1 MNPSQARRPSLPPVG
16 GEGGLG
22 GWREVPTIP
31 ALPEARGEG
40 RLLPGLGIGLIWLF
54 LVVFLLYPLARLF
67 YDALTDDAGALTLRN
82 FVEFFGDGFYLR
94 SLWNSMLL
102 GLGVVVSTSVLGI
115 GIAFLLVRYEFWG
128 RDLFSYLTLIPIIS
142 PPLVGVL
149 GFVFILGRA
158 GTVNVLLMDHFDL
171 LNPINFMYGLHGV
184 LLVETLHLFPMITL
198 NVVDALGKVDPSL
211 EEAAES
217 VGARGWR
224 RLWTI
229 TLPLTTPGYI
239 AGALLVFIWTFA
251 DFVTPLVLGVHDLL
265 ASQAYLNIVQ
275 FVDRRL
281 FRMGIVISAL
291 LVLLA
296 VVFLLAAKHYVA
308 IKDYSSLAYSRIER
322 RRLSGPVQ
330 ALVVTGLGLV
340 MLLSFLPYLGVTL
353 AAFGRGWSLTPF
365 PTTYTVQF
373 FERVLVET
381 PKYVMNSLVYSTLA
395 VGICIVVGVPIAWL
409 LARTSLPGRGTLDA
423 LNTLILAIPGTA
435 IGIAY
440 VRAFHVEVPGLG
452 LSLTRLWI
460 ILPLVL
466 AIRRLPYTVRGSY
479 ASLLLVHR
487 SLEEAASSVGASRVR
502 TFRDVTLPLI
512 WKGVLVGGLFSFMT
526 SLQEASAVLFLSL
539 GGWETITV
547 GIFNFYIAG
556 SASEAAALGVVLIVV
571 AAVCLLVINRVAGA
585 RMGGMFG

>member
-1 MNPSQARRPSLPPVG
+1 MSDGPAAVAVPAADARPGASRAVG
-16 GEGGLG
+16 VLG
-22 GWREVPTIP
+22 V
-31 ALPEARGEG
+31 
-40 RLLPGLGIGLIWLF
+40 GLIWAF
-54 LVVFLLYPLARLF
+54 LAVFLLYPLARIF
-67 YDALTDDAGALTLRN
+67 YDAVTDDAGRLTLGH
-82 FVEFFGDGFYLR
+82 FAAFFTDGFYLR
-94 SLWNSMLL
+94 SLWNSILL
-102 GLGVVVSTSVLGI
+102 GLGVVVCTSVLGV
-115 GIAFLLVRYEFWG
+115 GVAFLLVRYDFWG
-128 RDLFSYLTLIPIIS
+128 RSLFSYLTLIPIIS

-158 GTVNVLLMDHFDL
+158 GTVNVLLMDYLDL
-171 LNPINFMYGLHGV
+171 LKPINFMYGLHGV

-198 NVVDALGKVDPSL
+198 NVVDALSKVDPAL

-224 RLWTI
+224 KLWSI

-251 DFVTPLVLGVHDLL
+251 DFVTPLVVGVHDLL

-296 VVFLLAAKHYVA
+296 VVFLVAAKHYVA
-308 IKDYSSLAYSRIER
+308 IKDYSSLAYSRVER
-322 RRLSGPVQ
+322 RRLSAPVQ
-330 ALVVTGLGLV
+330 ALVVAALSLV
-340 MLLSFLPYLGVTL
+340 MLLSFLPYLGVGL
-353 AAFGRGWSLTPF
+353 AAFGRGWSLTPL
-365 PTTYTVQF
+365 PTSYTVQF

-381 PKYVMNSLVYSTLA
+381 PKYVLNSLLYSGLA
-395 VGICIVVGVPIAWL
+395 VAICVAVGVPIAWL
-409 LARTSLPGRGTLDA
+409 LARTRLPGNELLDA

-440 VRAFHVEVPGLG
+440 VRAFHYDVPGLG
-452 LSLTRLWI
+452 LPLTSVWL

-487 SLEEAASSVGASRVR
+487 SLEEAAESVGASRLR
-502 TFRDVTLPLI
+502 TFADVTLPLM

-556 SASEAAALGVVLIVV
+556 SSSEAAALGVVLIVV
-571 AAVCLLVINRVAGA
+571 ATICLLVINRVAGA

>member
-1 MNPSQARRPSLPPVG
+1 M
-16 GEGGLG
+16 
-22 GWREVPTIP
+22 
-31 ALPEARGEG
+31 
-40 RLLPGLGIGLIWLF
+40 
-54 LVVFLLYPLARLF
+54 
-67 YDALTDDAGALTLRN
+67 
-82 FVEFFGDGFYLR
+82 
-94 SLWNSMLL
+94 
-102 GLGVVVSTSVLGI
+102 
-115 GIAFLLVRYEFWG
+115 
-128 RDLFSYLTLIPIIS
+128 
-142 PPLVGVL
+142 
-149 GFVFILGRA
+149 
-158 GTVNVLLMDHFDL
+158 
-171 LNPINFMYGLHGV
+171 
-184 LLVETLHLFPMITL
+184 
-198 NVVDALGKVDPSL
+198 
-211 EEAAES
+211 
-217 VGARGWR
+217 
-224 RLWTI
+224 
-229 TLPLTTPGYI
+229 

-340 MLLSFLPYLGVTL
+340 MLLSFLPYIGVTL

-365 PTTYTVQF
+365 PMTYTVQF

-452 LSLTRLWI
+452 FSLTRFWI